1 MSRAA
6 AWVAALV
13 ALAPVTAA
21 AAGAITADGSHT
33 VVVLRAPH
41 ADEVTAEATARVQG
55 ELGAAGFHVVV
66 LPVAS
71 ESARTE
77 VETAGSDLAPVGAFA
92 IFVRAEEGG
101 GVAEIWVSD
110 RVRQRTVVE
119 RARLTE
125 TDHER
130 ESEVLAVRAV
140 ELLKASLAELW
151 LQPPVTVPPP
161 PAPPPPIV
169 RAPPEPPKRAAQ
181 VRAAFAS
188 GIGLGVGAGMMA
200 GFRDVGPIWLPALF
214 FIYGEERG
222 LSVHLGFHGLGPAVT
237 LTAAAGTAKVDE
249 QLVSVDVVKTWW
261 PRARLVPFA
270 SAGVGAQHVHVNGT
284 AAAPYAGA
292 TADPWSLLTTA
303 GLGAALPLYSGLSL
317 VAQTRFALAWPP
329 TAVRIADADA
339 GHFGTPSL
347 LVDADMLGV
356 FP

>member
-1 MSRAA
+1 MTRGA
-6 AWVAALV
+6 AWVAAVV

-21 AAGAITADGSHT
+21 AAGAITAEGSHT
-33 VVVLRAPH
+33 VVVLRAPN

-71 ESARTE
+71 ESARTD
-77 VETAGSDLAPVGAFA
+77 VETAGSELAPVGAFA
-92 IFVRAEEGG
+92 IFVHSEEGG

-151 LQPPVTVPPP
+151 LQPPP
-161 PAPPPPIV
+161 PAPPPPV
-169 RAPPEPPKRAAQ
+169 PAPVVHPAPEAPKRAST

-188 GIGLGVGAGMMA
+188 GVGLGVGAGMMA
-200 GFRDVGPIWLPALF
+200 GFRDVGPIWLPAII

-222 LSVHLGFHGLGPAVT
+222 LSVHLGLHGLGPAVT
-237 LTAAAGTAKVDE
+237 LSAAAGTAKVEE

-261 PRARLVPFA
+261 PRAKLVPFV
-270 SAGVGAQHVHVNGT
+270 SAGAGAQHLRVNGT
-284 AAAPYAGA
+284 GVGPYTGA
-292 TADPWSLLTTA
+292 TADPWSFLTTA
-303 GLGAALPLYSGLSL
+303 GLGAAVPVYSGLSL
-317 VAQTRFALAWPP
+317 VVQTRFAVAWPP
-329 TAVRIADADA
+329 TTIHIADADA

-347 LVDADMLGV
+347 LVDADVLGV